1 MNLHVSRC
9 DFCGQSDDHPKVHG
23 FNGSTHH
30 HDCLSAD
37 QKAEL
42 AGSSD
47 KAAAIIAAAE
57 SGIRGDELRAH
68 ILDLHKEA

>member
-42 AGSSD
+42 AASSPQ
-47 KAAAIIAAAE
+47 AAAIIEAAD
-57 SGIRGDELRAH
+57 SGVHGDELRAH
-68 ILDLHKEA
+68 IFDLHPEA